1 MEYSKEFID
10 LLNTTN
16 ENLIGWGNPNAKILI
31 IGCEPITP
39 SQNLLREI
47 TYNRKQWL
55 KNSENLPLLQK
66 WLESLGQYPEDN
78 SDYNP
83 CRDKDDLVCGLP
95 YYNPRFQLNAE
106 CRTWSQYQ
114 KFTELCLKKMNLQP
128 ERRTKRQNDFYDY
141 CFVTDLS
148 AAAAPCKNEVN
159 RVEAKKS
166 IEDRM
171 NNLFQFEFFQ
181 KFPIIIADCGHYVRD
196 YNIQLDELF
205 KVPYLEKE
213 SIHEKRQWIHVHKS
227 ETSEPKIL
235 LHTVHFSSRVKIEF
249 IENVAEI
256 CVDFATQNKI
266 GLFSTSR
273 HLDI

>member
-10 LLNTTN
+10 LLNTTS

-66 WLESLGQYPEDN
+66 WLENPEGN

-83 CRDKDDLVCGLP
+83 CRDEDDLVCGLP
-95 YYNPRFQLNAE
+95 YYNPRFQLNAK

-114 KFTELCLKKMNLQP
+114 KFTNLCLKKMNLRH
-128 ERRTKRQNDFYDY
+128 ERRTEFQNDFYDY

-181 KFPIIIADCGHYVRD
+181 KFPIIVADCGHYVRD
-196 YNIQLDELF
+196 YNIPLYKRF
-205 KVPYLEKE
+205 KVSE
-213 SIHEKRQWIHVHKS
+213 SESKSKSEDLEKRQWIDVRMS

-235 LHTVHFSSRVKIEF
+235 LHTVHFSSRVKNKF
-249 IENVAEI
+249 IENVAEK

-266 GLFSTSR
+266 DL
-273 HLDI
+273 LA